1 MARGGAGNDMVMWM
15 GKWQRKEEK
24 SGLSRQAFTNEKEP
38 EVLKQDGCTK
48 GKLQFPA
55 PAFFGVSGTVLG
67 GMEQPVLSHAAHIR
81 NSRFQSGRNV
91 GGGCNGMSIC
101 EIVNASDIG

>member
-1 MARGGAGNDMVMWM
+1 MV
-15 GKWQRKEEK
+15 KWQRKEEK

-48 GKLQFPA
+48 AKLQIPD
-55 PAFFGVSGTVLG
+55 PPLFFRCLSGTGLG
-67 GMEQPVLSHAAHIR
+67 GMEQLVLSHAAHIR
-81 NSRFQSGRNV
+81 NSSFQSGRNV

>member
-1 MARGGAGNDMVMWM
+1 MAEE
-15 GKWQRKEEK
+15 EEK

-48 GKLQFPA
+48 KPSYNSRPPRFLRCL
-55 PAFFGVSGTVLG
+55 SGTVLG
-67 GMEQPVLSHAAHIR
+67 GMEQSVLSHAAHIR
-81 NSRFQSGRNV
+81 NSKFQSGRNV
-91 GGGCNGMSIC
+91 AGGCNGMSIC